1 MIILISIRRFEK
13 RATKKED
20 PRRVMGSR
28 DDPTSREKEDPR
40 RVMGSRD
47 DPTRKEN
54 ERYLKMGCSLLPRQA
69 VLVSLL
75 NFIYGDCD
83 KWSWL
88 TSECFSIIYGD
99 PKTTD
104 LGGSCMTPSNYDFD
118 RGCFCPSAQRL
129 LRFRLQR
136 SVFRYL
142 QGLLRM
148 LAGP

>member
-1 MIILISIRRFEK
+1 MRLIVFDTILVKKFDTTIHLISR
-13 RATKKED
+13 
-20 PRRVMGSR
+20 
-28 DDPTSREKEDPR
+28 
-40 RVMGSRD
+40 
-47 DPTRKEN
+47 EN
-54 ERYLKMGCSLLPRQA
+54 ERYLKTGCSLLPRQA

-118 RGCFCPSAQRL
+118 RGCFVPALSACYQVKKETL
-129 LRFRLQR
+129 MNMFLILGIFKL
-136 SVFRYL
+136 
-142 QGLLRM
+142 
-148 LAGP
+148 